1 VGDQQ
6 ERIVVQSR
14 KAVPVPEAIGRPQ
27 QELERKVGP
36 NENEHMAVNDIY
48 HENVQKEIQL
58 NEAAVES
65 AERSVLFGT
74 ERGLPEGEPDSKSA
88 AIPPSARFSQ
98 ASSFSLSAPSLPP
111 AQETLSPDVF
121 AESGGPSSS
130 VSLWDAD
137 GRQHSVPWSTSLL
150 ADSHVMLNPSGSPSR
165 RQQGGLLG
173 LEQSQQQ
180 AHAVVSVISSR
191 AESPGLPVR
200 LRAQGSIESLR
211 TPSEESVDHDWHGTI
226 LDMEGKSAKGD
237 EPVYFQAKLDTF
249 ARRDAIAENIL
260 NRLGMKWKPD
270 RNGTTFKV
278 LGGGADAGHVIR
290 PLGYVTLSLR
300 VIGQQGRQKYK
311 FYVLADSEVGGAFD
325 CLLGCTTTMT
335 RFLALR
341 RDSTHQESLSADPRD
356 E

>member
-1 VGDQQ
+1 
-6 ERIVVQSR
+6 VVQPR
-14 KAVPVPEAIGRPQ
+14 KAFPVPEAIGRPQ

-48 HENVQKEIQL
+48 RENVQKEIQL
-58 NEAAVES
+58 NEAAEES

-74 ERGLPEGEPDSKSA
+74 ERAFPEGEPDSKSA
-88 AIPPSARFSQ
+88 AIPPSPRFSQ
-98 ASSFSLSAPSLPP
+98 ASSLSLSAPSLPP
-111 AQETLSPDVF
+111 AQETLWPDVF
-121 AESGGPSSS
+121 AESGVLSS
-130 VSLWDAD
+130 VSLWEAD
-137 GRQHSVPWSTSLL
+137 GRQYSVPESTSLL
-150 ADSHVMLNPSGSPSR
+150 ADSHVMLTQSGSPSR
-165 RQQGGLLG
+165 RQQSSLLE

-226 LDMEGKSAKGD
+226 LDMEGKSAKGG

-249 ARRDAIAENIL
+249 ARRDAIAENII

-270 RNGTTFKV
+270 PNGRTFKV
-278 LGGGADAGHVIR
+278 LGSGADEGNVIR

-311 FYVLADSEVGGAFD
+311 FYVLADSDVGRAFD
-325 CLLGCTTTMT
+325 CLLGCTTTMK

-341 RDSTHQESLSADPRD
+341 RDSTHQETLSEDPQD